1 MRLGLLDVGSTTV
14 RLLVVDAYRGAHP
27 NPTHSEKTE
36 PRLAEHLDDASLSR
50 HGTTTLVRAVA
61 DAQEPAATAGCEELV
76 AFATSALRDA
86 HNSTVVLEEVR
97 TRTGVTL

>member
-1 MRLGLLDVGSTTV
+1 MRPGVLDVGSTTV
-14 RLLVVDAYRGAHP
+14 HLLVVDAYRGAHP

-36 PRLAEHLDDASLSR
+36 LRLAEHLDDASLSR
-50 HGTTTLVRAVA
+50 HGTTLVRAVA
-61 DAQEPAATAGCEELV
+61 DAQEPAATAGREELV